1 MIFAYKSQAIVQHI
15 DRVGELQPFWDCP
28 SPPPF
33 ELQSRYNLN
42 INKGPPLFMRYVEI
56 YEDIAGITV
65 ACKNG
70 LVHMLSHRRQSPQPL
85 SVYARTESTGDGLV
99 WVYFPMG
106 RGESISAVWICEIAG
121 DSYVRSPTIIL
132 RTSHGRHV
140 HFGPCVQKH
149 EHPLFIFHRL
159 SCTPAQAT
167 GFCFNN
173 LGVRGTSDFVFAVSH
188 TSEGFHTTRQDH
200 CPIPPTFIGEPRQ
213 YVVGEWFYSEA
224 CLNGLTELQL
234 CRDRSHRNSPC
245 IGMLLTY
252 SDGHFESLGQWR
264 SDFAAD
270 VVRPASRF
278 CICTVR
284 EGNTS
289 YVRHVRLS
297 KRESSELEEAWFDVS
312 VHDTLSWWFNSQNA
326 EIFIKPQ

>member
-121 DSYVRSPTIIL
+121 DSYVRSPTIIVSTDL
-132 RTSHGRHV
+132 FLDIWILLIMRLVENLTWKTRTLWSLC
-140 HFGPCVQKH
+140 P
-149 EHPLFIFHRL
+149 E
-159 SCTPAQAT
+159 
-167 GFCFNN
+167 
-173 LGVRGTSDFVFAVSH
+173 
-188 TSEGFHTTRQDH
+188 TRA
-200 CPIPPTFIGEPRQ
+200 PTF
-213 YVVGEWFYSEA
+213 Y
-224 CLNGLTELQL
+224 L
-234 CRDRSHRNSPC
+234 SP
-245 IGMLLTY
+245 T
-252 SDGHFESLGQWR
+252 
-264 SDFAAD
+264 
-270 VVRPASRF
+270 
-278 CICTVR
+278 
-284 EGNTS
+284 
-289 YVRHVRLS
+289 
-297 KRESSELEEAWFDVS
+297 
-312 VHDTLSWWFNSQNA
+312 
-326 EIFIKPQ
+326 